1 VIPTFVHSNLFWLW
15 GVPTLSVAAIPVL
28 IHLINMLRQRRVA
41 WAAMEFLLASQRKH
55 RTWIILKQLLLL
67 LLRMIAVAAVV
78 LLVAEPRLQS
88 DWPGWLGGAR
98 THHIVLLDDSFSMS
112 DRWADSDAFAE
123 GKKVVR
129 RIAAGAA
136 RQEGLHWFTLLR
148 FSRAVRAGQP
158 PAPDQLKVP
167 LGSDFGEKLEPLLAK
182 MKVTETAAGPEPALD
197 AVPKLC
203 GGPDSDRRIIYLVSD
218 FRARDWSQ
226 RSQLPKLLRD
236 LSRSGS
242 EFRLI
247 NCVDRQRPNLAIE
260 SLLPEAGIR
269 AAGVQWF
276 MDVAVR
282 NFGPG
287 PARRVSVTLG
297 EDGHGRTGIVLDEIP
312 PGKTAVE
319 RFPVNFPGAGQH
331 DITARL
337 ESDAVAADNHRY
349 ATVGVPPDVPVLLV
363 DGDARARD
371 ARLLS
376 IALAPGG
383 SVRTGIRPQIE
394 TPRYL
399 SLKPLADFRAIDLA
413 NIERLDASAVAA
425 LEKYV
430 AAGGGLA
437 VFLGEHTDVKFFN
450 DVLYR
455 DGKGLF
461 PVPLAG
467 QAELLLDRLE
477 PAPDLEV
484 QRGFILDVFKRIP
497 LLLPTVSIERYFAVP
512 RGWEPSANSTV
523 RVLARLRGGAPL
535 VVERPVGKGRVVAFL
550 TTAAPTWNNWG
561 ASRSFVA
568 VVLDLHAYL
577 SAPADVA
584 RSTVVGAPLVLPV
597 DPGRYQPAVRFTAPA
612 GAALPAATITASR
625 AADATLAAVFRDTD
639 VAGFYEARLARA
651 DNTVETRR
659 YAVNVDPAEGDLAII
674 GAEQLASR
682 LEGVK
687 YQYVRAAA
695 FQAAAADS
703 GGYNL
708 REPLLYG
715 LVLLLIGEQLL
726 AWSASYHAKR
736 GQAFVPAGG
745 GQTSAAAD
753 AAQTLAPVEAPR
765 TFASAKGGAA

>member
-1 VIPTFVHSNLFWLW
+1 MTDRGGAGTIHPSSLILHPSLPVIPTFVHSNLFWLL

-28 IHLINMLRQRRVA
+28 IHLINMLRHRRVA
-41 WAAMEFLLASQRKH
+41 WAAMEFLLVSQRKH

-67 LLRMIAVAAVV
+67 LLRMMAVAAIV
-78 LLVAEPRLQS
+78 LLVAGPRLQS
-88 DWPGWLGGAR
+88 DWAGWLGGAR

-112 DRWADSDAFAE
+112 DRWGDTDAFSE

-148 FSRAVRAGQP
+148 FSRAARAQQP
-158 PAPDQLKVP
+158 PAPDQTDVP
-167 LGSDFGEKLEPLLAK
+167 LGSDFGEKLEPLLARL
-182 MKVTETAAGPEPALD
+182 KVTETAAGPEPALD
-197 AVPKLC
+197 AAAKLC
-203 GGPDSDRRIIYLVSD
+203 GGPDSDRRIVYLVSD
-218 FRARDWSQ
+218 FRDRDWSR

-236 LSRSGS
+236 LSGRGA

-247 NCVDRQRPNLAIE
+247 NCVDRQRPNLAIA

-269 AAGVQWF
+269 AAGVPWF

-282 NFGPG
+282 NFGPA
-287 PARRVSVTLG
+287 PARHVSVALG
-297 EDGHGRTGIVLDEIP
+297 EDGHGRTGTVLDEIP
-312 PGKTAVE
+312 PGKTAVA
-319 RFPVNFPGAGQH
+319 RFPVNFPNAGQH
-331 DITARL
+331 DVTARL

-349 ATVGVPPDVPVLLV
+349 ATVEVPPDVPVLLV

-376 IALAPGG
+376 IALAPGRPA
-383 SVRTGIRPQIE
+383 RTGIRPQIE

-437 VFLGEHTDVKFFN
+437 MFLGENTDVKFIN

-455 DGKGLF
+455 DGRGLF

-467 QAELLLDRLE
+467 QAELLIDRLE

-484 QRGFILDVFKRIP
+484 QRHFIFHVFHDQRNSLIQTI
-497 LLLPTVSIERYFAVP
+497 TVQRYFAVP
-512 RGWEPSANSTV
+512 QQWGPPADSTV

-535 VVERPVGKGRVVAFL
+535 VVERRVGKGRVVAFL
-550 TTAAPTWNNWG
+550 TPAAPTWNNW
-561 ASRSFVA
+561 ASSLSFVP
-568 VVLDLHAYL
+568 VMLNLHAYL
-577 SAPADVA
+577 SEAADEV
-584 RSTVVGAPLVLPV
+584 RSTAVGAPLALRL
-597 DPGRYQPAVRFTAPA
+597 DPGRYLPAVRFTSPV
-612 GAALPAATITASR
+612 GAAVPAATITASR
-625 AADATLAAVFRDTD
+625 AADGALSAAFRDTD

-651 DNTVETRR
+651 DNTIETRR
-659 YAVNVDPAEGDLAII
+659 YAVNVDPAEGDLAIV

-687 YQYVRAAA
+687 YQYAQAATFQTAAA
-695 FQAAAADS
+695 ESA
-703 GGYNL
+703 GYNL
-708 REPLLYG
+708 TEPILYG

-726 AWSASYHAKR
+726 AWSASYHAKGGR
-736 GQAFVPAGG
+736 TSVP
-745 GQTSAAAD
+745 
-753 AAQTLAPVEAPR
+753 
-765 TFASAKGGAA
+765 AKGGAA